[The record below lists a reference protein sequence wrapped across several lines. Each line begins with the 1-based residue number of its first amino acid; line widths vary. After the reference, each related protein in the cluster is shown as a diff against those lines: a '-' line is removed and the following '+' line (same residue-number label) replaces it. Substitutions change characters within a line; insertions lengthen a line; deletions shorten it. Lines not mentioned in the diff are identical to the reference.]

1 VRRCDAPLRR
11 LRDLGNQNAFPAVI
25 QAVKLLEILKVA
37 VAAIWAHKL
46 RSALTLLGMIVGVT
60 AFVTVVSLIQGFNV
74 YIDEKIAGIGA
85 KSFSVQRFN
94 PFEDFK
100 DTDTIAAAQRRNK
113 ELTLDDYQYLK
124 DRAQLIGKIGAKARG
139 SPSLVKRN
147 DQILEDVFVIGA
159 TANTADIDN
168 RTIANG
174 RFFIDSEN
182 DGAARVAYVGADIAS
197 KLFPAGN
204 PIGGEIDI
212 RGLPYRVIG
221 VEEVKG
227 TVFGIPQDSFI
238 VIPLKTYQVNFG
250 PLMRQRSLY
259 FTATS
264 KTDETFNDAVEEAR
278 LLMRARRHLGPNE
291 KDNFGIVTP
300 DAITGLRD
308 RLFGTIFLVAIAVPG
323 IAMIV
328 GAIVIMNIM
337 LVSVTERTKEIGLRK
352 SLGARKADILKQ
364 FLVEAIT
371 LATIGGAVGI
381 FLAWIV
387 GKIVT
392 ASFFPTYLSLGAI
405 LLALGASGGVG
416 ILSGIVPAWKAA
428 RLDPIEA
435 LRAET

>member
-1 VRRCDAPLRR
+1 MNLVE
-11 LRDLGNQNAFPAVI
+11 V
-25 QAVKLLEILKVA
+25 LKVA

-113 ELTLDDYQYLK
+113 ELTLDDYDYLK
-124 DRAQLIGKIGAKARG
+124 DHATLIGKIGAKARG
-139 SPSLVKRN
+139 TGSQIKRN
-147 DQILEDVFVIGA
+147 DQVLDDVNVIGA

-174 RFFIDSEN
+174 RFFTNGEN
-182 DGAARVAYVGADIAS
+182 DGGARVAYVGADIAT
-197 KLFPAGN
+197 KLFPAGD
-204 PIGGEIDI
+204 PIGGEISI
-212 RGLPYRVIG
+212 RGLPYRVVG

-227 TVFGIPQDSFI
+227 TVFGIPQDSFV
-238 VIPLKTYQVNFG
+238 VIPLKTYSIDYG
-250 PLMRQRSLY
+250 MLIRQRSLY

-264 KTDETFNDAVEEAR
+264 KTDDAFNDAVDETR
-278 LLMRARRHLGPNE
+278 SLMRARRRLSPSE

-308 RLFGTIFLVAIAVPG
+308 RLFGTIFLVAIFVPG
-323 IAMIV
+323 IALIV

-352 SLGARKADILKQ
+352 SLGARKTDILKQ
-364 FLVEAIT
+364 FLLEAMT

-381 FLAWIV
+381 FLAWVV

-392 ASFFPTYLSLGAI
+392 ATFFPTYLSILAVLGA
-405 LLALGASGGVG
+405 LAASGGVG

-435 LRAET
+435 LRADG

>member
-1 VRRCDAPLRR
+1 
-11 LRDLGNQNAFPAVI
+11 
-25 QAVKLLEILKVA
+25 
-37 VAAIWAHKL
+37 
-46 RSALTLLGMIVGVT
+46 MIVGVT
-60 AFVTVVSLIQGFNV
+60 AFVVVVSLIQGFNV

-113 ELTLDDYQYLK
+113 ELTLDDYDYLK
-124 DRAQLIGKIGAKARG
+124 ERATQIGKIGAKARG
-139 SPSLVKRN
+139 TPSEVKRN
-147 DQILEDVFVIGA
+147 DQILEDIFVSGA
-159 TANTADIDN
+159 TANTAEIDN
-168 RTIANG
+168 RDIADG
-174 RFFIDSEN
+174 RFFTDTEN
-182 DGAARVAYVGADIAS
+182 DGAAKMAYVGADIAS

-204 PIGGEIDI
+204 AVGGEIAI

-221 VEEVKG
+221 IEAVKG
-227 TVFGIPQDSFI
+227 TVFGIPQDNFI
-238 VIPLKTYQVNFG
+238 VIPLKTYSINFG
-250 PLMRQRSLY
+250 GLIRQRSLF

-278 LLMRARRHLGPNE
+278 FLMRTRRHLAANE

-308 RLFGTIFLVAIAVPG
+308 RLFGTIFIVAILVPG
-323 IAMIV
+323 IALLV

-337 LVSVTERTKEIGLRK
+337 LVSVTERTKEIGIRK
-352 SLGARKADILKQ
+352 SLGARRNDILKQ
-364 FLVEAIT
+364 FLLEATTMAI
-371 LATIGGAVGI
+371 IGGAIGI

-392 ASFFPTYLSLGAI
+392 VLIFQTYLSLGAI
-405 LLALGASGGVG
+405 ALALIVSGGFG
-416 ILSGIVPAWKAA
+416 ILAGIFPAWKAA

-435 LRAET
+435 LRAEI